1 MSKVL
6 THPGPVVD
14 IPQDTFASQLAALR
28 EAQRKWA
35 ELPIYLR
42 LYALR
47 RVRHCLAERVD
58 QFAGSIYRPGRS
70 EADSIAAE
78 LLPVLDACKFLER
91 EAEEIL
97 RTRRE
102 PNDSRPLWLLGVS
115 VETRRE
121 PWGVVLIVAPS
132 NFPLLLAGVQ
142 CLQALAAGN
151 AVIWKPGKGGIDCA
165 QVFAEAFAASG
176 ADTSLLLVTDESS
189 EAAVEVMDAGVDK
202 VILTGSAQ
210 TGRRVMA
217 RLASTLTPS
226 VMELS
231 GCDSVFIL
239 MDAKLDRVVE
249 ALAFSCR
256 FNGSATCMAAR
267 RIFVPVQ
274 KSVELE
280 NRLRHILS
288 LQPHIE
294 LAESSRR
301 QLDDLVHEALLL
313 GARLVYDG
321 RGDHSTGPVLLT
333 DVRPDMRIA
342 DADIFAPV
350 LSLMPFR
357 YEQEAVEANRL
368 CSYAL
373 SVSIFGAESAARK
386 LARQVEAGC
395 VLINDLIA
403 PTADPRVCFGGRKQS
418 GFGMTRGRQGLL
430 EMTSPKSVMLRRGD
444 DRTHMRLYG
453 NDHRALFH
461 GYVRAVHG
469 SGFRSRWRGAVEA
482 IRGAITLF
490 RRQRQT
496 PR

>member
-6 THPGPVVD
+6 THPGPLVD
-14 IPQDTFASQLAALR
+14 STLDNFSSQITSLR

-35 ELPIYLR
+35 ELPIFLR

-47 RVRHCLAERVD
+47 RVRHCLAERAE
-58 QFAGSIYRPGRS
+58 QFAGSIRRPGRS
-70 EADSIAAE
+70 EADTIATE
-78 LLPVLDACKFLER
+78 LLPVLDACKYLEF

-102 PNDSRPLWLLGVS
+102 PNDRRPLWLLGNS
-115 VETRRE
+115 VETRRV

-151 AVIWKPGKGGIDCA
+151 AVIWKPAKGGMACA

-176 ADTSLLLVTDESS
+176 ADSSLLLVTDDST
-189 EAAVEVMDAGVDK
+189 EAATHVMDAGVDK
-202 VILTGSAQ
+202 VFLTGSAR
-210 TGRRVMA
+210 TGARVME
-217 RLASTLTPS
+217 RLAATLTPS

-231 GCDSVFIL
+231 GCDSVFVL
-239 MDAKLDRVVE
+239 MDANLDRVVE

-256 FNGSATCMAAR
+256 FNGSSTCMAAR
-267 RIFVPVQ
+267 RVFVPAQ
-274 KSVELE
+274 KAVELE
-280 NRLRHILS
+280 NRLQHLLS
-288 LQPHIE
+288 LQPSIE
-294 LAESSRR
+294 LADINRR
-301 QLDDLVHEALLL
+301 QLDDLIHDALLL
-313 GARLVYDG
+313 GARLIYDG
-321 RGDHSTGPVLLT
+321 RGDRLTGPVLLS

-373 SVSIFGAESAARK
+373 SVSIFGAEKAARK
-386 LARQVEAGC
+386 LATQVDAGC
-395 VLINDLIA
+395 ILINDLIA
-403 PTADPRVCFGGRKQS
+403 PTGDPRVCFGGRKHS
-418 GFGMTRGRQGLL
+418 GYGMTRGRDGLL
-430 EMTSPKSVMLRRGD
+430 EMTSPQSIMIRRGD
-444 DRTHMRLYG
+444 DRTHLRLSG
-453 NDHRALFH
+453 DDHHEMFH

-469 SGFRSRWRGAVEA
+469 SGFRNRCRGAFHA
-482 IRGAITLF
+482 LRGAIYVLG
-490 RRQRQT
+490 RQRKAQ
-496 PR
+496 R

>member
-6 THPGPVVD
+6 TYPGPVAD
-14 IPQDTFASQLAALR
+14 PAQDNFPAQIAILR

-35 ELPIYLR
+35 ELPIFLR

-47 RVRHCLAERVD
+47 RVRHCLAERAE
-58 QFAGSIYRPGRS
+58 QFAGSIHRSGRS
-70 EADSIAAE
+70 EADTVASE
-78 LLPVLDACKFLER
+78 LLPVLDACKYLEF

-102 PNDSRPLWLLGVS
+102 PNDRRPLWLRGVS

-121 PWGVVLIVAPS
+121 PWGVVLIIAPS

-151 AVIWKPGKGGIDCA
+151 AVIWKPGKGGMACA

-176 ADTSLLLVTDESS
+176 ADASLLLVTDDSNET
-189 EAAVEVMDAGVDK
+189 AGHAMDAGVDK

-210 TGRRVMA
+210 TGARVME
-217 RLASTLTPS
+217 RLAATLTPS

-231 GCDSVFIL
+231 GCDAVFIL
-239 MDAKLDRVVE
+239 MDANLDRVVE

-256 FNGSATCMAAR
+256 FNGSSTCMAAR

-274 KSVELE
+274 KAVELE
-280 NRLRHILS
+280 NRLQRLLS
-288 LQPHIE
+288 MQPSIE
-294 LAESSRR
+294 LPDHTRR
-301 QLDDLVHEALLL
+301 QLDDLIHDALLL

-350 LSLMPFR
+350 MSLMPFR

-373 SVSIFGAESAARK
+373 SVSVFGAEKAARK
-386 LARQVEAGC
+386 LAVQVDAGC
-395 VLINDLIA
+395 VLINDVIA
-403 PTADPRVCFGGRKQS
+403 PTGDPRVCFGGRKHS
-418 GFGMTRGRQGLL
+418 GFGMTRGRDGLL
-430 EMTSPKSVMLRRGD
+430 EMTSPKSVMIRRGD
-444 DRTHMRLYG
+444 DRTHLRLSG
-453 NDHRALFH
+453 NDHSDMFY

-469 SGFRSRWRGAVEA
+469 SGFRNRWRGALQA
-482 IRGAITLF
+482 ITGAISVL
-490 RRQRQT
+490 RKQRSR